1 MYLYLSCVAALLF
14 APHLPPFPSPPPH
27 PLLPSFPFICLS
39 HLPSLPS
46 SSPLQT
52 PLQLPPN
59 GNLARHLV
67 VDCLMTQKRK
77 KKVAS
82 SLRPLNQLLPLPQ
95 RNARRYMTSH
105 TQNLRLKQCII
116 QQLSHRRHPPPPPPP
131 PLLPSLSFCLSL
143 LISSRLFHSEASGWG
158 IRIWRC
164 PTLFPDRV
172 HPKHLQPRRK
182 EPKGDR
188 PHDCD
193 WLTNRFSWT

>member
-1 MYLYLSCVAALLF
+1 MPTL
-14 APHLPPFPSPPPH
+14 PSPPPLPVPSSPPPSALLSLH
-27 PLLPSFPFICLS
+27 LPVPPPLSPLL
-39 HLPSLPS
+39 
-46 SSPLQT
+46 SPLQT
-52 PLQLPPN
+52 PLRLPPN

-77 KKVAS
+77 KKAAS
-82 SLRPLNQLLPLPQ
+82 SLRPLNQPLPLPQ
-95 RNARRYMTSH
+95 RNARRYMTSR
-105 TQNLRLKQCII
+105 TQNLRLKQYAI
-116 QQLSHRRHPPPPPPP
+116 QQLSHRRHPPPPPP